1 MFVRMYCFIAHPYP
15 LDLVAYTK
23 LTLTLLTKLSAIHLK
38 LNPAAV
44 QDFRQTINTQFR
56 EK

>member
-1 MFVRMYCFIAHPYP
+1 MYCFIAHPYP